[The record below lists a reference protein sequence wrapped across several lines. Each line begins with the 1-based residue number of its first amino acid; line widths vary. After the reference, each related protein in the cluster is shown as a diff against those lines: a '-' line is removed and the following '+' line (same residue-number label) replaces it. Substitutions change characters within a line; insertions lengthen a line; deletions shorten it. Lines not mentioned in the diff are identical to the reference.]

1 MKFRIYCAMSL
12 DGFIAD
18 HNGSVG
24 FLDAFNDQDYGY
36 KEFLTS
42 IRTVVMGRRSYEFAR
57 TLGSWEYTGKRSI
70 ILTSQ
75 TLGSLPPEVDTTPG
89 PVETLA
95 ADLREHA
102 AGDVWIMGGGAA
114 MGAFL
119 DAGAVDTM
127 ELYVVPVLLGRG
139 VRLFTRSGP
148 PVSMKLLETKKF
160 ANGVVRTLY
169 EK

>member
-1 MKFRIYCAMSL
+1 MSL

-24 FLDAFNDQDYGY
+24 FLNAFNDQDYGY

-42 IRTVVMGRRSYEFAR
+42 IRTVVMGRRSYEVAR
-57 TLGSWEYTGKRSI
+57 TLGAWEYSGKRSI
-70 ILTSQ
+70 VLTSQ
-75 TLGSLPPEVDTTPG
+75 ALGNLPPDVDTTPG
-89 PVETLA
+89 PVEMLTV
-95 ADLREHA
+95 DLRKNSD
-102 AGDVWIMGGGAA
+102 GDVWIMGGGEV

-127 ELYVVPVLLGRG
+127 ELYIVPVLLGRG

-148 PVSMKLLETKKF
+148 PVTMKLLETKKF
-160 ANGVVRTLY
+160 ANGVVRALY